1 MKYRLSKTAASD
13 LIRIYRYGSKR
24 FGEQQADKYYK
35 HLFDCFERIS
45 LRPFAFESADHIVPG
60 YRRCVCGVDA
70 IYFKVQSDEVLIITI
85 IGRQDLT
92 TFFEAD
98 KD

>member
-1 MKYRLSKTAASD
+1 MKYRLSKTAVSD
-13 LIRIYRYGSKR
+13 LIRIYKYGSKR
-24 FGEQQADKYYK
+24 IGEKQADKYYN
-35 HLFDCFERIS
+35 HLFECFDRIAV
-45 LRPFAFESADHIVPG
+45 RPFAFEAVDHIVRA

-85 IGRQDLT
+85 IGRQDFT
-92 TFFEAD
+92 QIFQAN